1 MQRLKKYLYYLYYLI
16 NMEPKITYKGL
27 KKLDPFDISTIQ
39 TLVERYFPKIER
51 HFSNAS
57 LTVDVKKAA
66 KEGRRARYTIL
77 LRVTAPNKV
86 ILSAEHTDWELQR
99 AIHRAFDN
107 IKSEAR
113 HRFDVGVVKR
123 TKKSFREMK

>member
-1 MQRLKKYLYYLYYLI
+1 MPQ
-16 NMEPKITYKGL
+16 KITYKGL
-27 KKLDPFDISTIQ
+27 KKLDSFDISKVQ

-66 KEGRRARYTIL
+66 IKGKRARYTII
-77 LRVTAPNKV
+77 LRVSAPTKV
-86 ILSAEHTDWELQR
+86 ILTAKHMDWELQR

-107 IKSEAR
+107 LQNEAR
-113 HRFDVGVVKR
+113 HRFKVGVVKR
-123 TKKSFREMK
+123 NKKNFKAMK